1 MKKVDRLNAYKG
13 NKPYIFLS
21 YSHKDTKR
29 VMPIIHR
36 LQQDGFRVW
45 YDDGIDPGVE
55 WDEYIASRVSGCGCF
70 LALMSAN
77 YLASDNCRD
86 ELKFGRDI
94 RKPQVLLYLES
105 ITLPSGMAMRLGRCP
120 SISVK
125 GKNRII
131 VCWSPF
137 MILAV
142 INECPVI
149 YFFFIRLTRAV

>member
-94 RKPQVLLYLES
+94 KKPQVLLYLES

-125 GKNRII
+125 GRRGPI
-131 VCWSPF
+131 
-137 MILAV
+137 AQ
-142 INECPVI
+142 
-149 YFFFIRLTRAV
+149 RLCCFNCYVDSRNAAS